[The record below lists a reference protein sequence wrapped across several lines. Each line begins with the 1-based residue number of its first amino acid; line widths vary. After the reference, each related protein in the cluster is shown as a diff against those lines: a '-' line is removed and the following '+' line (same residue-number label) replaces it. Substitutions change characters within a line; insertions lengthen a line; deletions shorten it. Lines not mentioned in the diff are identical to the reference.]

1 MNFSGTIDEG
11 SGMTMTRLIER
22 FVHTDTPGELRLHD
36 DASGRQ
42 ATVAIRRGMVAEV
55 SFGDL
60 AGDAALTAI
69 SQSMPWTFEF
79 ISDEAG
85 AVPAHPGI
93 VSRKPKAR
101 AVIRTAVVPAAETE
115 GVSDGEMERQ
125 RDGETERATEP
136 AASPSLLPSIPPSL
150 LPSIPPSPL
159 PSVSPSLLPSHRA
172 WIAAPDSAHCIRF
185 GTAGGEFAGDVL
197 ADDHDYF
204 RSDFA
209 FLRNTAEGIA
219 RNLGWLAPT
228 VFAIAEADRATGYAV
243 LENGFLG
250 AIGGAGTGV
259 AHVMDFP
266 RS

>member
-1 MNFSGTIDEG
+1 MNFSGTIDES

-36 DASGRQ
+36 DGSGRQ
-42 ATVAIRRGMVAEV
+42 ATVAIRGGMVTEV

-60 AGDAALTAI
+60 TADAALTAI
-69 SQSMPWTFEF
+69 SQAMPWTFEF

-101 AVIRTAVVPAAETE
+101 AVIRTAPAGTE
-115 GVSDGEMERQ
+115 GQRADSGNRNEVEMAEGKQ
-125 RDGETERATEP
+125 AKPNGETERETEP
-136 AASPSLLPSIPPSL
+136 AATPSNP
-150 LPSIPPSPL
+150 
-159 PSVSPSLLPSHRA
+159 PSLLPSHRA

-228 VFAIAEADRATGYAV
+228 VFAIAEAERATGYAV
-243 LENGFLG
+243 LEDGFLG

-259 AHVMDFP
+259 THVIDFP